1 MDVNMPVIGLKP
13 SLHLRIQLHHDS
25 EDEFEECFSDFERS
39 DTFGS
44 TTSEDL
50 RVNTIFNAVA
60 DGTLGAPTPPTCS
73 SFSDP
78 TKEIPLGSL
87 EIGQRV
93 LCRDGSKDT
102 WQRAVVRSV
111 HPIISVMTD
120 GANIKRPF
128 KNIRPFTSILDQSE
142 SHKSPN
148 AERSSKRMR
157 LKNVGKRVSS
167 VGGNVMHSPRN
178 VTFALVEYAN
188 SESVENLAV
197 VSPPVLSPKER
208 LDLLKELKK
217 DDSFFD
223 VLFE

>member
-1 MDVNMPVIGLKP
+1 MPVIGLKP

-25 EDEFEECFSDFERS
+25 EDEFEEYFSDFERS

-73 SFSDP
+73 SLSDP
-78 TKEIPLGSL
+78 TKEISLGSL

-93 LCRDGSKDT
+93 LCQDGSKET

-111 HPIISVMTD
+111 HPIRLTAD

-128 KNIRPFTSILDQSE
+128 KNIRPFTSIL
-142 SHKSPN
+142 KSPN
-148 AERSSKRMR
+148 VESSSNRMR
-157 LKNVGKRVSS
+157 LKNVGKRISS

-178 VTFALVEYAN
+178 VTFTLVEYAN

>member
-13 SLHLRIQLHHDS
+13 SLHLRIQLRHDS
-25 EDEFEECFSDFERS
+25 EDEFDEYFSDFERS

-73 SFSDP
+73 LSDP
-78 TKEIPLGSL
+78 MKEISLGSL

-111 HPIISVMTD
+111 HPIRLTTD

-128 KNIRPFTSILDQSE
+128 KIIRPFNSILEDQSE
-142 SHKSPN
+142 NHKSPN
-148 AERSSKRMR
+148 AEHSSKRMR
-157 LKNVGKRVSS
+157 LQNAGQRISS
-167 VGGNVMHSPRN
+167 VGGNILQSPRN
-178 VTFALVEYAN
+178 VSFALVEFAN

-197 VSPPVLSPKER
+197 VSPPVLSPKEK
-208 LDLLKELKK
+208 LDLLEELKK